1 MLVEVEGPRGAG
13 KSTLIASLCATGA
26 EGMTFTAAAAA
37 EEDSTS
43 SGWLLG
49 AFMRAVPEPLP
60 VREAVFMYGARTA
73 ARAQAVSSLQAQGTV
88 VLSDR
93 LSLSLHVE
101 ARLAGATHDEAR
113 ALVRMALGETAPD
126 MTILLD
132 VTHQVHSAR
141 MADEGREPQAAPEF
155 LAHQEQFAQ
164 AYDSVSTAKARID
177 TSGLTTT
184 EVQAAVLRVLSAI
197 WRA

>member
-13 KSTLIASLCATGA
+13 KSTLITSLCAAGV
-26 EGMTFTAAAAA
+26 EGMTFMAAAAA
-37 EEDSTS
+37 EENSTS

-49 AFMRAVPEPLP
+49 AFMRTVAEPLP

-73 ARAQAVSSLQAQGTV
+73 ARARISRSLQTQGVV

-93 LSLSLHVE
+93 FSLSLHVE
-101 ARLAGATHDEAR
+101 ARLAGATQDEAQ
-113 ALVRMALGETAPD
+113 ALVRMALGEAAPD

-132 VTHQVHSAR
+132 VGYQGHSAR
-141 MADEGREPQAAPEF
+141 LVLEGREPQEAPEF
-155 LAHQEQFAQ
+155 LAHQAQFAQ
-164 AYDSVSTAKARID
+164 AYESVSTAKARID
-177 TSGLTTT
+177 TSGLTPA
-184 EVQAAVLRVLSAI
+184 EVQATVIRELSVL